1 MIVPQIEIQAL
12 SSNDSF
18 PVSQGQNLLKKEG
31 GGGGGGREDD
41 FSEEINY
48 VVFVKQNMIN
58 SG

>member
-31 GGGGGGREDD
+31 GGGGGREDD

>member
-31 GGGGGGREDD
+31 GGGEGGREDD

-48 VVFVKQNMIN
+48 VVFVKQNMID